1 VSGQRRVRIASMFA
15 IFPPDTPAD
24 KLKSPNNSAYF
35 SLDRTFVIRRILFS
49 LALLSTVVGMSCFAA
64 DITTRDGTTYHNA
77 QVTGVD
83 PDGIHVTHS
92 IGVAKLRFEELPDAL
107 QKQYH
112 YDPGKV
118 AAYRKQIGD
127 QEKTSAAQDAA
138 AQQTEMHAT
147 AAQHATGTHGA
158 ADLFSDA
165 DSALRNTQYDRA
177 ADALNAI
184 SSQYPSSRQ
193 AQTVRDLELFLRQKQ
208 TNHNGPLT
216 IAEAKR
222 LRSLMTALNN
232 IRASYRT
239 ATPQKR
245 RDLETVFGK
254 ETFDT
259 ADSGLNSL
267 CTSALKLRDATDNAI
282 GQ

>member
-1 VSGQRRVRIASMFA
+1 
-15 IFPPDTPAD
+15 
-24 KLKSPNNSAYF
+24 
-35 SLDRTFVIRRILFS
+35 
-49 LALLSTVVGMSCFAA
+49 MSCFAA

-158 ADLFSDA
+158 ADLSKQPSGA
-165 DSALRNTQYDRA
+165 DCPRSRIVSPPETNQ
-177 ADALNAI
+177 
-184 SSQYPSSRQ
+184 SQW
-193 AQTVRDLELFLRQKQ
+193 
-208 TNHNGPLT
+208 
-216 IAEAKR
+216 
-222 LRSLMTALNN
+222 
-232 IRASYRT
+232 ASHH
-239 ATPQKR
+239 R
-245 RDLETVFGK
+245 RGK
-254 ETFDT
+254 ETAFTYDG
-259 ADSGLNSL
+259 AE
-267 CTSALKLRDATDNAI
+267 
-282 GQ
+282 QH